1 MHKLANNTG
10 NLEMVD
16 SKYRSGGRLIV
27 ECLKAQGVDRVFCVP
42 GESYLPVLDAL
53 YDSGIQVVVAK
64 HEGGAAMMAEAD
76 GKLTGRP
83 GVCFVTR
90 APGST
95 NASSG
100 IHVAQHDSTPLVLF
114 VGQVARSMRGR
125 GAFQEIDHCQF
136 YRDMAKWV
144 EEIQEVD
151 RIPEIMS
158 RAWHAALNGRPG
170 PVVLSIPEDIMLQ
183 DSSSIPGE
191 MVTATASA
199 PTAYQVE
206 LFIRLLSESKKPI
219 LILGGSQWTKP
230 SYSMIHEFAERW
242 HIPVA
247 CSFRRQS
254 LFDNLHPNY
263 AGDVGLGIN
272 PKLKQRIQISDLLI
286 LLGTRFSQ
294 NASQG
299 YSLVSIPHP
308 NVKLVH
314 VHPDINEFGRVY
326 HPTLAINSTPEEFLK
341 NSLSL
346 FPTNIS
352 RDVREDHIN
361 YQEWSENP
369 PSSSGKAKL
378 SEIMLS
384 LRSMLNNNS
393 IITNGAGNYAIWVHR
408 FHQYRTLHSQ
418 LAPTSG
424 SMGYGLPAAI
434 AAKLRFPEKDV
445 ICFAGD
451 GCFQVTEQ
459 EFGTAV
465 QYGAN
470 IIVIL
475 IDNGMY
481 GTIRMHQELRYP
493 GRVSATNLH
502 NPDFAELAK
511 TYGGYGET
519 VISSDDFAA
528 AFQACRKSRKP
539 SLIHVKVDPNA
550 ITPNASLA
558 DIRSMGEQSG
568 KTA

>member
-1 MHKLANNTG
+1 
-10 NLEMVD
+10 MVN

-27 ECLKAQGVDRVFCVP
+27 DCLKAQSVDRIFCVP

-100 IHVAQHDSTPLVLF
+100 VHVAQHDSTPLVLF

-151 RIPEIMS
+151 RIPETMS
-158 RAWHAALNGRPG
+158 RAWHAALNGKPG
-170 PVVLSIPEDIMLQ
+170 PVVLSIPEDVMLQ
-183 DSSSIPGE
+183 DSTSIPGQ
-191 MVTATASA
+191 MVNATAPA
-199 PTAYQVE
+199 PAAHHVE
-206 LFIRLLSESKKPI
+206 QFIRLLGESRRPM
-219 LILGGSQWTKP
+219 LILGGSQWTVS
-230 SYSMIHEFAERW
+230 SYTMIHEFAERW
-242 HIPVA
+242 RIPVA

-272 PKLKQRIQISDLLI
+272 PKLKQSIQSSDLLI

-299 YSLVSIPHP
+299 FSLASIPQP
-308 NVKLVH
+308 KVKLVH
-314 VHPDINEFGRVY
+314 VHPDINEIGRVY
-326 HPTLAINSTPEEFLK
+326 HPTLAINSTPEEFL
-341 NSLSL
+341 NNTLSV
-346 FPTNIS
+346 FPANIS
-352 RDVREDHIN
+352 RDVSEDHIA
-361 YQEWSENP
+361 YREWSESP
-369 PSSSGKAKL
+369 PSSPGKAKL

-384 LRSMLNNNS
+384 LRSVLGNDS

-408 FHQYRTLHSQ
+408 FHRYRSLHSQ

-434 AAKLRFPEKDV
+434 AAKLRFPEKEV

-493 GRVSATNLH
+493 GRASATNLL
-502 NPDFAELAK
+502 NPDFAELAR
-511 TYGGYGET
+511 TYGGHGET
-519 VISSDDFAA
+519 VMRSDEFAS
-528 AFQACRKSRKP
+528 AFQACRKSGKP
-539 SLIHVKVDPNA
+539 SLIHVKVDPDA
-550 ITPNASLA
+550 VTPNVSLA
-558 DIRSMGEQSG
+558 DIRSRDERHG
-568 KTA
+568 KTASK